1 MIWGDLNAELV
12 NIQLTI
18 LLKEIWFEQIAF
30 PEAVSLGQLLK
41 PKRLII
47 TLKPVLDGLVKGYL
61 VCH

>member
-1 MIWGDLNAELV
+1 MILGDLNTELV

-18 LLKEIWFEQIAF
+18 LLKEIWIEQIAF

-47 TLKPVLDGLVKGYL
+47 ILKLDGLVKGYL

>member
-1 MIWGDLNAELV
+1 MILGDLSAELV

-18 LLKEIWFEQIAF
+18 LLEEIWIEQIAF
-30 PEAVSLGQLLK
+30 PESVSLGQLLK

-47 TLKPVLDGLVKGYL
+47 TLKPVLDGLVKEYL